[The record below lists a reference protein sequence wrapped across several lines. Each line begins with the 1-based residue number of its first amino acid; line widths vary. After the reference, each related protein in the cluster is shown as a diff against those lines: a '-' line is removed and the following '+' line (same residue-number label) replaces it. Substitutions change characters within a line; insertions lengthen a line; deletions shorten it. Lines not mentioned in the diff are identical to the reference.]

1 MLHEIF
7 SLIQAAAQS
16 ASHSIALYNCSE
28 RWSQMETSIKS
39 LAEGKVEQWPDRI
52 TIGTQSRLGEKLQTL
67 HVYMPKYVTLTFRR
81 FDSRNY
87 RCIFRR

>member
-7 SLIQAAAQS
+7 PLTQAAAQS

-39 LAEGKVEQWPDRI
+39 LAEGKVEQWHDRNAESPWRK
-52 TIGTQSRLGEKLQTL
+52 TSKFARL
-67 HVYMPKYVTLTFRR
+67 HV
-81 FDSRNY
+81 
-87 RCIFRR
+87 